1 MTEKKIEEMTEKDV
15 KAMINEAI
23 ANALKSN
30 DSTKKKE
37 SVKKADEITEADIK
51 EMVQKSIETALQGI
65 KKEAVDEKETTTV
78 EDIQEMISKAVNE
91 AMEPV
96 LKSVGIP
103 TNLDNEGEEIKKTA
117 EHHYMEGVF

>member
-1 MTEKKIEEMTEKDV
+1 
-15 KAMINEAI
+15 
-23 ANALKSN
+23 
-30 DSTKKKE
+30 
-37 SVKKADEITEADIK
+37 
-51 EMVQKSIETALQGI
+51 
-65 KKEAVDEKETTTV
+65 
-78 EDIQEMISKAVNE
+78 MISKAVNE